1 MAKVIVIFGGQTQSE
16 HEIGEVE
23 LVVGREPEC
32 QICIDN
38 LGISRKHCAF
48 SAKGEAFVV
57 RDMGSANGTYVNG
70 RKVTEHYLNDGDEI
84 IIGKYT
90 LRFAN
95 TEQQSKAV
103 ERDTSVP
110 DTLNTYVMDGSKIKE
125 QLAKMRGG
133 EGAPAEGGSPAAPA
147 PDTSGKPVTA
157 KDYAKAM
164 EGAPAPAGGEQLGML
179 KNLIIAA
186 MVLVLI
192 LLIVVVLFATGVL
205 KTGG

>member
-16 HEIGEVE
+16 HEVGEVE

-70 RKVTEHYLNDGDEI
+70 RKITEHYLNDGDEI

-125 QLAKMRGG
+125 QLAKMRGD
-133 EGAPAEGGSPAAPA
+133 GAPAEGASPTAPA
-147 PDTSGKPVTA
+147 EDASGKPATA

-164 EGAPAPAGGEQLGML
+164 EGAPAQGGEQIGML